1 MYSSFIAYLLW
12 FASGFG
18 ALGLHRFYLGKPLS
32 GIVYLFTGGIFMLG
46 GIYDFFTLPA
56 QVEEANLRLDY
67 RRAGGRLRTD
77 EEMIQPAPGL
87 GTRFREEF
95 RWDSRKDSPEKLILR
110 TARRN
115 NGVATPAEVAL
126 EGDISIDEAKEQLDN
141 LASRGY
147 AEVKIKKSGVMVYVF
162 PEFVSDPDKLD
173 FEDI

>member
-1 MYSSFIAYLLW
+1 MYSSAFAYLLW

-18 ALGLHRFYLGKPLS
+18 AMGLHRFYLGKPLS
-32 GIVYLFTGGIFMLG
+32 GIVYLFTGGVFMLG

-67 RRAGGRLRTD
+67 RRTRGRFGTSENVPEPSL
-77 EEMIQPAPGL
+77 GL

-95 RWDSRKDSPEKLILR
+95 RRDSHKDSPEKLILR

-126 EGDISIDEAKEQLDN
+126 EGDLSIDEAKEQLDN

-147 AEVKIKKSGVMVYVF
+147 AEVKIKKSGVMVYLF
-162 PEFVSDPDKLD
+162 PEFINDPDKLN